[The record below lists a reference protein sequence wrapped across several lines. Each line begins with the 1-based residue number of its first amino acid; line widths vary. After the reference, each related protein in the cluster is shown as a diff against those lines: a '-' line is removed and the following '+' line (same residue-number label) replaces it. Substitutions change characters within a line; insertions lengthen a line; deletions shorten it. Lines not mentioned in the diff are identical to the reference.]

1 MASDQVGNTQRRA
14 EILACGLKVLIE
26 KGWRGTSMIS
36 VAREANASK
45 ETLYNWFG
53 DKAGFFGAMIRENA
67 RALDR
72 ALPEDFGAM
81 PLEEGLRAF
90 GVELLRLL
98 TGEASVALN
107 RAAIAEAGGDP
118 ALGQILLAEGK
129 AKSLPKF
136 AEWLARHVPVQDPME
151 AAERFVV
158 LVKGEVQLE
167 RLLGVTEPLS
177 EAEITARVDRA
188 VRDFRKLYA

>member
-1 MASDQVGNTQRRA
+1 MPTEQMGNDTRRA

-26 KGWRGTSMIS
+26 KGWRGTSMIA
-36 VAREANASK
+36 VAREASASK

-67 RALDR
+67 SALDR

-81 PLEEGLRAF
+81 PLEDGLRAF
-90 GVELLRLL
+90 GAELLRLM

-118 ALGQILLAEGK
+118 ALGRLLVAEGK

-136 AEWLARHVPVQDPME
+136 AGWLARHMELGDPME
-151 AAERFVV
+151 AAESFVV

-167 RLLGVTEPLS
+167 RLLGVTEPLP

-188 VRDFRKLYA
+188 VRDFLKLYA